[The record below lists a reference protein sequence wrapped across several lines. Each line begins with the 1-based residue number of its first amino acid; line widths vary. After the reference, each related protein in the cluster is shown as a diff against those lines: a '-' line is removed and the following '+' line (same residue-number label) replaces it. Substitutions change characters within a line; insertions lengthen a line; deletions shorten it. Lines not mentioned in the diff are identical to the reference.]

1 MGFGHAGRTSTPTT
15 NKTAA
20 RGRLSGSRGTFTT
33 ADYWAETVQKHAAK
47 TALVFGERTYTYA
60 QVDAE
65 SDRIAQWALDQRL
78 APGDGVALLCANR
91 PEHLF
96 CWLVRLDSTQDSTG
110 HSLDTPAHSALTA

>member
-1 MGFGHAGRTSTPTT
+1 MRGLEERVDRVVDTVGVVEGVRVEVEHPTCRP
-15 NKTAA
+15 TAE
-20 RGRLSGSRGTFTT
+20 RGG
-33 ADYWAETVQKHAAK
+33 AV
-47 TALVFGERTYTYA
+47 GERTYTYA

-96 CWLVRLDSTQDSTG
+96 CWLVHLDSTG